1 MDDSQWLVVDRMCL
15 PYLLRSSEEVA
26 DGDSVSVAAI
36 EGITAYCTILEDA
49 DEALF
54 LLCAAIEKTVD
65 VLKRQ
70 SNHPH
75 KFIGANLNSPNLN
88 LLVLAPLSSINKR
101 HCVSRQ
107 FHLG

>member
-1 MDDSQWLVVDRMCL
+1 M
-15 PYLLRSSEEVA
+15 
-26 DGDSVSVAAI
+26 AAI

-75 KFIGANLNSPNLN
+75 KFIGANLNSPNKYN
-88 LLVLAPLSSINKR
+88 EPPRTCSIISSINNEAL
-101 HCVSRQ
+101 CD
-107 FHLG
+107 